1 VSLDS
6 SSKWKYSKW
15 GVTTQMVFATALKQ
29 CFVTDRG
36 RFRDAS
42 LILCAIQKCMTNYR
56 RLHKDQK

>member
-1 VSLDS
+1 M
-6 SSKWKYSKW
+6 WKYSKW

-36 RFRDAS
+36 RFRDAL